1 LIFYIYFEI
10 VKYDLCLISIFRLL
24 RKKIWCGG
32 YSYEQKGHNKIPQP
46 EMPGCRK
53 ETEK

>member
-1 LIFYIYFEI
+1 MSEI
-10 VKYDLCLISIFRLL
+10 VNYDLCLISIFRLL

-32 YSYEQKGHNKIPQP
+32 CYEQKGHNKISQP